1 MQGARNSPSA
11 LRISRPCGQFPNIAS
26 ASYNSQ
32 PLAEFLIFKS
42 FKFFDLK
49 KLDAFRNLCVPRQS
63 KIKFL

>member
-49 KLDAFRNLCVPRQS
+49 NFKLYINKPYGFQLY
-63 KIKFL
+63 